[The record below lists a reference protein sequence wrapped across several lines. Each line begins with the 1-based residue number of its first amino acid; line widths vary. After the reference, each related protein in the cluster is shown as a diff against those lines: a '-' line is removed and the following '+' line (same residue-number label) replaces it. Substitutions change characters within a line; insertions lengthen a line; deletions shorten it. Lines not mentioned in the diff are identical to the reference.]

1 MNATGTLRN
10 TLLAAGMLVSFLGM
24 SQTGKV
30 WMTISED
37 AMPYKGVNGKYNSIE
52 SSMDGLMKTHKVTN
66 VEYIFSNSRNPELQ
80 RVVEVTCECDA
91 VDLYADAMN
100 KVGSVEDAAIAPSE
114 YTPLQEPNDYSL
126 TFASDYA
133 LDLINAQT
141 AWTYTTGSP
150 DVVLAISDQNFYANH
165 EELTG
170 KVKYYNT
177 NNTLSRTH
185 GTAVATTAAG
195 NTDNSL
201 GKASIGYNSSVALY
215 RMNYNE
221 MLSASYAG
229 ARVINMS
236 WSSSCSYN
244 KYVQAAINEVY
255 NNGTFI
261 VASAGNG
268 GTCGNAGSKVYPASY
283 NHVFSVTS
291 VGPQDNH
298 ERFIGNANSTH
309 QHNDSVDLCA
319 PGYDVALTP
328 APGTYVTG
336 NGSSFA
342 APYVTGTVGLMLAL
356 NPALTP
362 DEIEAI
368 LKETAAN
375 IYDKNAAYVGK
386 LGAGRLDAGAAV
398 KAVWDIMNP
407 PVVDD
412 NDGNNG
418 HGNDEDGVDSSNPG
432 QGNGNHGNNNE
443 DNNENNDQNNGVGVG
458 SMKSAMSATEMNVYP
473 NPAVDHATVR
483 WTGEA
488 SAVVVMNAA
497 GQIVAKAQV
506 EETNEYEINNLTTG
520 MYVVNVITENQ
531 VLTKKLI
538 VR

>member
-52 SSMDGLMKTHKVTN
+52 SSMDGLMKEHKVTN

-195 NTDNSL
+195 NTNNNL

-268 GTCGNAGSKVYPASY
+268 GTCGNAGSLVYPAAY

-291 VGPQDNH
+291 VGPDDNH
-298 ERFIGNANSTH
+298 ERFIGDANSTH

-319 PGYDVALTP
+319 PGYDVALTI
-328 APGTYVTG
+328 APGTYLTG

-356 NPALTP
+356 NPNLTP
-362 DEIEAI
+362 DEIEFI
-368 LKETAAN
+368 LKATAAN
-375 IYDKNAAYVGK
+375 IYDKRNETYVGK

-398 KAVWDIMNP
+398 KAVWDMSTGFTRDGEEK
-407 PVVDD
+407 PVVTT
-412 NDGNNG
+412 NN
-418 HGNDEDGVDSSNPG
+418 
-432 QGNGNHGNNNE
+432 Q
-443 DNNENNDQNNGVGVG
+443 DQEVEEGT
-458 SMKSAMSATEMNVYP
+458 MKSAMSATEMTVYP

-483 WTGEA
+483 WTGDA

-497 GQIVAKAQV
+497 GQIVAQAQV

>member
-1 MNATGTLRN
+1 MKTTGTLKAGII
-10 TLLAAGMLVSFLGM
+10 AAGMLMSFMGM

-37 AMPYKGVNGKYNSIE
+37 AMPYKGANGKYSSIE
-52 SSMDGLMKTHKVTN
+52 SSMDGMMKKYDVTN

-80 RVVEVTCECDA
+80 RVVEVTCNCES
-91 VDLYADAMN
+91 VDLYAEAMN
-100 KVGSVEDAAIAPSE
+100 KVSSVEDAAIAPSE
-114 YTPLQEPNDYSL
+114 YAPLQDPNDYKLAFS
-126 TFASDYA
+126 SDYA
-133 LDLINAQT
+133 LDLINAKT
-141 AWTYTTGSP
+141 AWDYTTGSP

-170 KVKYYNT
+170 KVTYYNS
-177 NNTLSRTH
+177 NNTLSKTH

-195 NTDNSL
+195 NTNNNL

-268 GTCGNAGSKVYPASY
+268 GTCGNAGSLVYPAAY
-283 NHVFSVTS
+283 NHVFSVSS
-291 VGPQDNH
+291 VGSEDNH
-298 ERFIGNANSTH
+298 ERVIGDASSTH

-319 PGYDVALTP
+319 PGYDVALTI
-328 APGTYVTG
+328 APGVYVTG

-362 DEIEAI
+362 DEIEVI

-398 KAVWDIMNP
+398 KAVWEIVNP

-432 QGNGNHGNNNE
+432 QGGANGNGHSNGNN
-443 DNNENNDQNNGVGVG
+443 DHNNGVGVG
-458 SMKSAMSATEMNVYP
+458 SMKSAMSTVEMTVYP

-488 SAVVVMNAA
+488 SEVVVMNAA
-497 GQIVAKAQV
+497 GQIVAQAQV
-506 EETNEYEINNLTTG
+506 EEMNEYEINNLTTG
-520 MYVVNVITENQ
+520 MYVVNVITAEEKI
-531 VLTKKLI
+531 TKKLI